1 MKNCPNCNRRLTR
14 AQETRGGT
22 FCSRAC
28 SARDQ
33 MGQEP
38 GKAIRIAP
46 GDRWEKIAPKM
57 TRRQSVKD
65 WEASRLFFEDKQR
78 HRRAE

>member
-14 AQETRGGT
+14 AQETRGGI
-22 FCSRAC
+22 FCSRICAG
-28 SARDQ
+28 SAIRAKD
-33 MGQEP
+33 P
-38 GKAIRIAP
+38 GKNVRISPRDA
-46 GDRWEKIAPKM
+46 WEKVAPKM